1 MQCIAPILGGNDAQK
16 FGYDSY
22 ELYLKTGKS
31 GALFKVWLMNSSDK
45 VVTVN
50 PINFKV
56 VTKNGYSIPLSNY
69 TYRTR
74 NPFPVTNLEPRTKID
89 GFIVFEIEEKD
100 EILKIIYD
108 DRMGNRVERE
118 YVDAIILGFY
128 ADVEVRGIK
137 LPWNR

>member
-1 MQCIAPILGGNDAQK
+1 MKFYNTSISIAQK
-16 FGYDSY
+16 TF
-22 ELYLKTGKS
+22 
-31 GALFKVWLMNSSDK
+31 
-45 VVTVN
+45 
-50 PINFKV
+50 
-56 VTKNGYSIPLSNY
+56 
-69 TYRTR
+69 
-74 NPFPVTNLEPRTKID
+74 D
-89 GFIVFEIEEKD
+89 GSEVFERALDETQEKD